1 MVKQMKNVFSL
12 IILFHF
18 TSIIF
23 SQTTGKI
30 RGKIVTEDLQ
40 PLLGVQVMI
49 NNSNIGTVSNPDGI
63 FIFMAG
69 SVFMA
74 GSLMITKWN
83 ALPNDSGG
91 EIKK

>member
-1 MVKQMKNVFSL
+1 MAQLPEGLYLVF
-12 IILFHF
+12 FKD
-18 TSIIF
+18 TW
-23 SQTTGKI
+23 GW
-30 RGKIVTEDLQ
+30 
-40 PLLGVQVMI
+40 
-49 NNSNIGTVSNPDGI
+49 DGI
-63 FIFMAG
+63 FIFMEG